1 MKKAPFY
8 LVAALGSLS
17 FAAALSASP
26 ADDLTVTKKMT
37 VNGAEFTTQS
47 LIKGSR
53 ERSTMQMGGTVF
65 NTSIRQCDLHR
76 TLTLQDSTKS
86 FLVRP
91 DAEEAAAE
99 PKAGAKDREKKDAP
113 AQPATAGGVVTY
125 RTAVKDLGEKKQ
137 ILGYTAR
144 HLKMT
149 ITTEPSPTACS
160 KAATTYDI
168 DGWYIDLKT
177 VPGASCRAF
186 TPISSSSSGDDPG
199 GCMDKLVYKND
210 SSIKPGYPVQE
221 TMTITT
227 DKNQPMTIS
236 TEVTDIQKTSLDAT
250 LFEAP
255 ADYRQVTTMAEL
267 RGVPQ
272 TPQPNAA
279 PGANYAQAYQ
289 QAPPQ
294 QPAPQMKAP
303 NPLLM
308 MNPITGPAAAM
319 AMQQQA
325 MAQQQQMMAQ
335 AQAAGYGNMMPQMP
349 GMPGANQPA
358 SQRVAAPQALGPK
371 QPGHIRIGVV
381 TPDAQVGQG
390 TNAGQDYGTPIRN
403 ALIQLMSGPAVE
415 IAALDSRIPIQIQAE
430 AQQKECDYVL
440 YSTVVVKKP
449 QKGGFGNFMKMA
461 APVASMAPMMGG
473 GMGGA
478 MAGAAAS
485 QAASVAAQQAASN
498 QMAQFT
504 GQIKSK
510 DDITVQYQL
519 VVPGQQNPKV
529 QNTLQAKAKS
539 DGEDVMTPLLTQLA
553 TNVLTEATK
562 K

>member
-1 MKKAPFY
+1 MKKAPLY
-8 LVAALGSLS
+8 LVVALASCGLAATI
-17 FAAALSASP
+17 SASP
-26 ADDLTVTKKMT
+26 ADDLTVTKKMS

-47 LIKGSR
+47 LIKGPR
-53 ERSTMQMGGTVF
+53 ERSTMQMGGMLIS
-65 NTSIRQCDLHR
+65 TSIRQCDLHR
-76 TLTLQDSTKS
+76 TLTLQESTKS

-91 DAEEAAAE
+91 DVEESAAE
-99 PKAGAKDREKKDAP
+99 PKAGAKDKEKKDVAAAP
-113 AQPATAGGVVTY
+113 PTSAGGVITY
-125 RTAVKDLGEKKQ
+125 HTTVKDLGEKKQ
-137 ILGYTAR
+137 ILGYSAR

-149 ITTEPSPTACS
+149 ITSEPSPTACS

-186 TPISSSSSGDDPG
+186 TPMSSSSSGDDAG
-199 GCMDKLVYKND
+199 GCMDKLVFKND

-236 TEVTDIQKTSLDAT
+236 TEVTDIQKTPLDAM

-279 PGANYAQAYQ
+279 SGANYAQAYQ

-303 NPLLM
+303 NPLVM

-319 AMQQQA
+319 AMQQQ
-325 MAQQQQMMAQ
+325 MMAQ
-335 AQAAGYGNMMPQMP
+335 AQAAGAAGFGPGGMPQMP

-403 ALIQLMSGPAVE
+403 AMIQLMSGPAVE

-440 YSTVVVKKP
+440 YSTIVVKKP

-461 APVASMAPMMGG
+461 APVASMAPMLGG

-478 MAGAAAS
+478 VAASAAS

-498 QMAQFT
+498 QMAQFN

-529 QNTLQAKAKS
+529 QNTLQAKAKT